1 MSEIN
6 KTHYNR
12 PGPSGELY
20 GSFVWWQ
27 GVVEDKM
34 DPLYLGRCR
43 VRILGYHTDD
53 KKEIP
58 TEDLPWAIPM
68 QPITSAA
75 MSGVGTTPLGPVEG
89 TWVVGF
95 FRDSEN
101 AQEPIIMGTLGGK
114 PETGPDPSRGFN
126 DPFGKYPLSEYVA
139 RYKTNLDGTDA
150 HDEETG
156 ERTVDKPGEP
166 DTNRLARGNL
176 TMPLGDY
183 NGENAASLEW
193 KRESRQMSVPKALAA
208 DLSSSIP
215 NAADVFYWGDGD
227 TDDVNYYWN
236 EPNPR
241 YGGTEYSDEKF
252 KTQVSSCYPFN
263 HVRASEA
270 GHIEEWDDTPS
281 AERLHRYHS
290 SGTFEEIQADGTR
303 IVKIMGEDYE
313 IAADGK
319 NVSISGE
326 CNITV
331 TGNSR
336 LLTMG
341 NVTQQIY
348 GDYHLNVGGD
358 MRVKVGKS
366 MVQEILDQRKI
377 KVGKNDELTV
387 GVSQLQTI
395 ANECK
400 INVGT
405 KYAQT
410 AGASWSSSAPSLS
423 VDGQATKIIGSTTLD
438 LTGIRIGVGAGA
450 WLALSGDLGI
460 TVMTPLENHTVGAYN
475 CTTGLTHTVEAAGA
489 FALTSGVAGAIG
501 TGTQMGIV
509 AGTNI
514 GMIGITGVNIVSP
527 MEITLN

>member
-1 MSEIN
+1 MN

-53 KKEIP
+53 KTEIP
-58 TEDLPWAIPM
+58 TEDLPWAMPM

-95 FRDSEN
+95 FRDGEN
-101 AQEPIIMGTLGGK
+101 AQEPVIMGTFGGR
-114 PETGPDPSRGFN
+114 PEKGPDPSKGFN
-126 DPFGKYPLSEYVA
+126 DPFGKYPLSNYVD
-139 RYKTNLDGTDA
+139 RYQTNPDGSEQR
-150 HDEETG
+150 DEETG
-156 ERTVDKPGEP
+156 ERIISKSGEP

-176 TMPLGDY
+176 TMPLGTE
-183 NGENAASLEW
+183 NGENHASLAW
-193 KRESRQMSVPKALAA
+193 KRESRQVTVAKALAA
-208 DLSSSIP
+208 DLSTSIP
-215 NAADVFYWGDGD
+215 NAGDVFYWGDGD
-227 TDDVNYYWN
+227 TDKIEYYWN

-241 YGGTEYSDEKF
+241 YGGISLNDDEF
-252 KTQVSSCYPFN
+252 ETSTSSCYPFN
-263 HVRASEA
+263 HVRQSEA
-270 GHIEEWDDTPS
+270 GHVEEWDDTPG

-303 IVKIMGEDYE
+303 VVKVQGEDYE
-313 IAADGK
+313 IACEGK
-319 NVSISGE
+319 NVLVKGE

-336 LLTMG
+336 ILTEG

-366 MVQEILDQRKI
+366 MVQEILDQRKV
-377 KVGKNDELTV
+377 KVGKNDDLTV
-387 GVSQLQTI
+387 GVSQIHNIGKNCEIQVGVDYAQAAGGNWTATAPNCGI
-395 ANECK
+395 TGTSGTQ
-400 INVGT
+400 IVGT
-405 KYAQT
+405 VT
-410 AGASWSSSAPSLS
+410 CDIIGAKVGLSSAII
-423 VDGQATKIIGSTTLD
+423 TKIASDVLISVAAPT
-438 LTGIRIGVGAGA
+438 
-450 WLALSGDLGI
+450 
-460 TVMTPLENHTVGAYN
+460 ENHKVGLYN
-475 CTTGLTHTVEAAGA
+475 CATLTTWTVTATGA
-489 FALTSGVAGAIG
+489 FALT
-501 TGTQMGIV
+501 GIV
-509 AGTNI
+509 AGKVTAGKGLAVTAGL
-514 GMIGITGVNIVSP
+514 GMKITASLAIKATAAQ
-527 MEITLN
+527 IYLN

>member
-1 MSEIN
+1 
-6 KTHYNR
+6 
-12 PGPSGELY
+12 
-20 GSFVWWQ
+20 
-27 GVVEDKM
+27 
-34 DPLYLGRCR
+34 
-43 VRILGYHTDD
+43 
-53 KKEIP
+53 
-58 TEDLPWAIPM
+58 
-68 QPITSAA
+68 
-75 MSGVGTTPLGPVEG
+75 
-89 TWVVGF
+89 
-95 FRDSEN
+95 
-101 AQEPIIMGTLGGK
+101 
-114 PETGPDPSRGFN
+114 
-126 DPFGKYPLSEYVA
+126 
-139 RYKTNLDGTDA
+139 
-150 HDEETG
+150 
-156 ERTVDKPGEP
+156 
-166 DTNRLARGNL
+166 
-176 TMPLGDY
+176 
-183 NGENAASLEW
+183 
-193 KRESRQMSVPKALAA
+193 
-208 DLSSSIP
+208 
-215 NAADVFYWGDGD
+215 
-227 TDDVNYYWN
+227 
-236 EPNPR
+236 
-241 YGGTEYSDEKF
+241 
-252 KTQVSSCYPFN
+252 
-263 HVRASEA
+263 
-270 GHIEEWDDTPS
+270 
-281 AERLHRYHS
+281 
-290 SGTFEEIQADGTR
+290 
-303 IVKIMGEDYE
+303 MGEDYE